1 MLNAG
6 YRIIAASGQVVCP
19 RWVRRAGG
27 YCGYK
32 STRELHIIIR
42 FGNLGEPFMLVSFF
56 QQSRFDGRGGRGTG
70 HGAQTSSF
78 ATVFSAKAGHQLYCL
93 QSSRFRSSPARE
105 ITLDAVYLGAI
116 SRRYRICAS
125 LV

>member
-6 YRIIAASGQVVCP
+6 YRIIAASGQLVCP

-32 STRELHIIIR
+32 SIGERYMVVRL
-42 FGNLGEPFMLVSFF
+42 GNLGEPFMLVSFF

-93 QSSRFRSSPARE
+93 HPANIRGSPARE
-105 ITLDAVYLGAI
+105 ITLDAVYLVAI
-116 SRRYRICAS
+116 SSRYWIAARI
-125 LV
+125 